1 MKNNRKTYLVIGS
14 IILFLAAWSILLL
27 HISPLEIVEMIG
39 TNNSLIVAFLVSCFG
54 GLSSFT
60 SASYYAMLTTFSSG
74 GVTPILL
81 GVSAGI
87 GLTISDSLIYYL
99 GTRGHEILS
108 GNLRE
113 KADTLSDWINNQHE
127 HIVQIF
133 AYIYTGLTPLPNDLL
148 TGSLGL
154 AEYSYRRLLPALLLG
169 NITLSILIAEFAAR
183 VPFMEAIFG

>member
-1 MKNNRKTYLVIGS
+1 MKRNRQTYLVVAAIV
-14 IILFLAAWSILLL
+14 LFLIGWSVLLL
-27 HISPLEIVEMIG
+27 YISPQEIVDQLG
-39 TNNSLIVAFLVSCFG
+39 ADNSLLVAFLVSTFG

-74 GVTPILL
+74 GVDTILL
-81 GVSAGI
+81 GISAGT
-87 GLTISDSLIYYL
+87 GLTISDSLVYYL
-99 GTRGHEILS
+99 GTRGHDILS
-108 GNLRE
+108 ENLQK
-113 KADTLSDWINNQHE
+113 KADKLSAWINEQHE

-133 AYIYTGLTPLPNDLL
+133 AYVYTGLTPLPNDLL

>member
-1 MKNNRKTYLVIGS
+1 MKRNRQAYLVVAAIV
-14 IILFLAAWSILLL
+14 LFLIGWSVLLL
-27 HISPLEIVEMIG
+27 YISPQEIVDRLG
-39 TNNSLIVAFLVSCFG
+39 ADNSLLVAFLISTFG

-74 GVTPILL
+74 GVNAILL
-81 GVSAGI
+81 GICAGT
-87 GLTISDSLIYYL
+87 GLTISDSLVYYL
-99 GTRGHEILS
+99 GTRGHDILS
-108 GNLRE
+108 ENLQN
-113 KADTLSDWINNQHE
+113 KADKLSVWINEQHE

-133 AYIYTGLTPLPNDLL
+133 AYVYTGLTPLPNDLL

-154 AEYSYRRLLPALLLG
+154 AEYSYRQLLPALLLG